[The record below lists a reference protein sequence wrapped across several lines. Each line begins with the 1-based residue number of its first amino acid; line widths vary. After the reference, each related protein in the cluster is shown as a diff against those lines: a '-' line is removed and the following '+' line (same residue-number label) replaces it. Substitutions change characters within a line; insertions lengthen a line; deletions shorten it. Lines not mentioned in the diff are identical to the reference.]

1 MAETTTTPHPQDA
14 APARPRWQRLLI
26 RPETMTFTLLVLG
39 VFAGGLLSPFFLDI
53 NYILRSFT
61 LYSEFAIVALVLT
74 MVIIAG
80 EIDLSPAANMALSA
94 CIFAWLQQAGV
105 PIPLAVAAGLFSGLV
120 MGAINGF
127 FVIGLQLPSIIVTI
141 GTLTLYRGLAQIIA
155 GDKSIRVPE
164 WFIGVDK
171 VMIAGVPLPVVLFL
185 LLAIVLAVVLGGTI
199 FGRQIY
205 QIGTNEVAARHS
217 GIQSARIKL
226 GLFLLIGLVAAI
238 AGIMTASRLG
248 SVRYDL
254 GIGGELQMV
263 LMAML
268 GGTYI
273 FGGRGTIL
281 GTFLAAWLLV
291 IVSTGMIVANVLP
304 AVQLVVLGIL
314 LIVSIIATNFIYSA
328 PKGSGHI
335 RRPTATTG
343 GNEVLKKTLI
353 AGLAL
358 GLAAMVTSAI
368 AADPIKIVYIGKN
381 TRQPVFRLDHW
392 RF

>member
-1 MAETTTTPHPQDA
+1 MSALDSPSPPAVQDA
-14 APARPRWQRLLI
+14 APARPAWQVVLV
-26 RPETMTFTLLVLG
+26 RPETMTLLLLILG

-53 NYILRSFT
+53 GYILKSFT
-61 LYSEFAIVALVLT
+61 LYAEFAIVALVLT

-105 PIPLAVAAGLFSGLV
+105 PIPAAVAIGLAAGLA
-120 MGAINGF
+120 MGAFNGF
-127 FVIGLQLPSIIVTI
+127 MVIALQLPSIIVTI

-164 WFIGVDK
+164 WFIGVDRI
-171 VMIAGVPLPVVLFL
+171 MLAGIPLPVLLF
-185 LLAIVLAVVLGGTI
+185 IVLALVLGVVLGGTI

-205 QIGTNEVAARHS
+205 QLGTNDIAARHAC
-217 GIQSARIKL
+217 IRTARIKFI
-226 GLFLLIGLVAAI
+226 LFVMVGFVAAV

-254 GIGGELQMV
+254 GLGGELQMV

-304 AVQLVVLGIL
+304 AVQLVVLGVL
-314 LIVSIIATNFIYSA
+314 LIVSIVATNLIYS
-328 PKGSGHI
+328 
-335 RRPTATTG
+335 RTQR
-343 GNEVLKKTLI
+343 
-353 AGLAL
+353 
-358 GLAAMVTSAI
+358 
-368 AADPIKIVYIGKN
+368 
-381 TRQPVFRLDHW
+381 
-392 RF
+392 